1 MSWLRFIEKPRVLL
15 AATTKWSKQSFCEPG
30 RHSAFFREISVLI
43 KETNNFCIISVSWV
57 CSLSTCQQK
66 YFGISVLLPHPN
78 PPWRSQRWETETK
91 ERGGK
96 KKKKSAWKSKE
107 EGVRGE
113 KSRDLERVQLS
124 ARDRSVS
131 GSWQPRPDEETGWR
145 HSKPGRES
153 STDGKERGTHLI
165 KQWHLGNALAC
176 SLSFWRLGIGAPPGS
191 RNIVQEIH

>member
-1 MSWLRFIEKPRVLL
+1 MHYL
-15 AATTKWSKQSFCEPG
+15 
-30 RHSAFFREISVLI
+30 SVLSMF
-43 KETNNFCIISVSWV
+43 TFHVSAEIFWHFSAV
-57 CSLSTCQQK
+57 ASPQPTLTITTLRN
-66 YFGISVLLPHPN
+66 GD
-78 PPWRSQRWETETK
+78 QREGRE
-91 ERGGK
+91 
-96 KKKKSAWKSKE
+96 KKKKSAWKSEE

-176 SLSFWRLGIGAPPGS
+176 SLSF
-191 RNIVQEIH
+191 